1 MDDENSPKAG
11 NKNSSAESENEKS
24 TYNNVNLGLN
34 DISKKQSLSWKY
46 FKMEKVSETGQ
57 DFNAI
62 CNINDNTSKKYN
74 AQLKVSRGSTLI
86 LIWLLINLFLL
97 VLNEPVSFL

>member
-1 MDDENSPKAG
+1 LSDKLLIRSNSPEAE
-11 NKNSSAESENEKS
+11 NKNTSAKSENDKS

-62 CNINDNTSKKYN
+62 CNVNDNTGKKCN
-74 AQLKVSRGSTLI
+74 TQLKVSRG
-86 LIWLLINLFLL
+86 
-97 VLNEPVSFL
+97 